1 MWQASPEISST
12 GRDSAPAEVITGKVL
27 SVFGT
32 RPEIIKFAPVLGELE
47 ESWPGLST
55 VNVCTSQHTD
65 LAAPFLSEFNIRV
78 DYDLDIMRPG
88 QHLNQLL
95 GRLIQAVD
103 EVLEKEQPDFV
114 LVQGDTSSAL
124 SGATAA
130 FQRQI
135 PVGHIEAGLRSGNP
149 LSPFPEEMNRM
160 LIGQMAQAHFAA
172 TERNRKTLL
181 DEGIDPDGIFLTGN
195 PVVDAVTK
203 MTSRETESEALQ
215 QLLAAT
221 DGSKRIILTAHRR
234 ENFAGAMAG
243 YFEVLRDFLA
253 RHEDVSLIFPVHPN
267 PNVRRITEEHL
278 AGLDQVHLVD
288 PMPYPEFIRLLS
300 HAWLIVSDSGG
311 IQEEAPTLRKPLLV
325 IRENTERPE
334 SVECGAA
341 KLIGEEPEALARHLD
356 SAYDDT
362 GWRERLNE
370 VVNPFGD
377 GNSRRRIASAISKFL
392 AA

>member
-1 MWQASPEISST
+1 MWQASPEISSPT
-12 GRDSAPAEVITGKVL
+12 RDADPPELKTGKVM

-32 RPEIIKFAPVLGELE
+32 RPEIIKFAPILSEME
-47 ESWPGLST
+47 EWANLST

-65 LAAPFLSEFNIRV
+65 LAAPFLAEFDIRV
-78 DYDLDIMRPG
+78 DYDLNMMRPG

-95 GRLIQAVD
+95 GRTIQAID
-103 EVLEKEQPDFV
+103 EVIDREQPDFL
-114 LVQGDTSSAL
+114 LVQGDTTSAL
-124 SGATAA
+124 AGATSA

-135 PVGHIEAGLRSGNP
+135 PVGHIEAGLRSGNIN
-149 LSPFPEEMNRM
+149 SPFPEEMNRV
-160 LIGQMAQAHFAA
+160 LIGQMASAHFAA
-172 TERNRKTLL
+172 TERNRMTLINEGVDH
-181 DEGIDPDGIFLTGN
+181 DEIFLTGN

-203 MTSRETESEALQ
+203 MVSRDSDSEQIQ

-221 DGSKRIILTAHRR
+221 DGSKRIVLTAHRR

-243 YFEVLRDFLA
+243 YFEVIRDFLNKHDDA
-253 RHEDVSLIFPVHPN
+253 SLIFPVHPN
-267 PNVRRITEEHL
+267 PNVRKITEEHL

-311 IQEEAPTLRKPLLV
+311 IQEEAPTLCKPLLV

-341 KLIGEEPEALARHLD
+341 KLIGEDPESLARHLD
-356 SAYDDT
+356 IAYDDNAWT
-362 GWRERLNE
+362 QRLSE

-377 GNSRRRIASAISKFL
+377 GKTRRRIASAISKL
-392 AA
+392 IAA

>member
-1 MWQASPEISST
+1 M
-12 GRDSAPAEVITGKVL
+12 
-27 SVFGT
+27 FGT
-32 RPEIIKFAPVLGELE
+32 RPEIIKFAPVLQELE
-47 ESWPGLST
+47 NWPGLST

-65 LAAPFLSEFNIRV
+65 LAAPFLKEFNIRV
-78 DYDLDIMRPG
+78 DYDLDMMRPG

-95 GRLIQAVD
+95 GRLVQAVD

-124 SGATAA
+124 SGAIAA

-135 PVGHIEAGLRSGNP
+135 PVGHIEAGLRSGN
-149 LSPFPEEMNRM
+149 LKSPFPEEMNRV
-160 LIGQMAQAHFAA
+160 LIGQMASAHFAA
-172 TERNRKTLL
+172 TERNRRTLL
-181 DEGIDPDGIFLTGN
+181 DEGVDSNEIYLTGN
-195 PVVDAVTK
+195 PVVDAVLQ
-203 MTSRETESEALQ
+203 MISRETDSEALQ

-221 DGSKRIILTAHRR
+221 DGSKRIVLTAHRR

-243 YFEVLRDFLA
+243 YFEVLREFLEK
-253 RHEDVSLIFPVHPN
+253 HDDVTLIFPVHPN
-267 PNVRRITEEHL
+267 PNVRKITEERL
-278 AGLDQVHLVD
+278 AGLDRVHLVD

-341 KLIGEEPEALARHLD
+341 KLIGEEPEALARHLEH
-356 SAYDDT
+356 AYEDT
-362 GWRERLNE
+362 GWTERLSE

-377 GNSRRRIASAISKFL
+377 GASRRRIASAISKL
-392 AA
+392 VAA